1 VDKPNPDPDGCKD
14 NESRKATRGQQTLRH
29 SRDAS
34 LLSVLVPELIRLGL
48 GTRFEAP
55 MI

>member
-1 VDKPNPDPDGCKD
+1 MVARITKAA
-14 NESRKATRGQQTLRH
+14 KATRGQQTLRH

-34 LLSVLVPELIRLGL
+34 LLSVLIPELIRLGL